1 MSPKCVR
8 GELGRRLAS
17 SPLSVARGGT
27 GSRRG
32 RSPAHIRRKRGPLGL
47 KILVVDD
54 DATALA
60 SLESFLVGDGH
71 VIYTAQRGEE
81 AVVVARRF
89 RRERQRLDLTILD
102 YRMPD
107 LSGIETFEQLVVE
120 LPEVQAIFVSGDPS
134 SMLDVLV
141 ERVGGLALMRKP
153 LSLPRVRSVLASF
166 ERGNFSG
173 REV

>member
-1 MSPKCVR
+1 V
-8 GELGRRLAS
+8 GRLACAS
-17 SPLSVARGGT
+17 TLLSVAREE
-27 GSRRG
+27 RAEAWPK
-32 RSPAHIRRKRGPLGL
+32 PAHIRRKRGPLGL

-89 RRERQRLDLTILD
+89 RRERRRLDLTILD

-120 LPEVQAIFVSGDPS
+120 LPEVQGIFVSGDPS
-134 SMLDVLV
+134 STLDVLV

-153 LSLPRVRSVLASF
+153 LSLPRVRSVLDSF